1 MLSTPPVGRFAPS
14 PTGRMHLGNVFT
26 ALISWL
32 SVKSRGGRWILRI
45 EDLDTQRSRMEYAKQ
60 IEEDL
65 LWLGLEWDEGGLD
78 DKGANGPYSQSRRS
92 EIYSQ
97 YLAKLSGHTYPCFC
111 KRGDIMATQAPHQSD
126 GRIIYSGKCRPD
138 SFPAPEATSPH
149 STRIVVPDRYIHFT
163 DRMYGEQRIN
173 LAQECGD
180 FVVRRAD
187 GAFGYQLA
195 VVIDDALMGVTEVVR
210 GSDLLL
216 SAAQQIYIYELLGFA
231 APEFA
236 HVPLLFSPES
246 DRRLS
251 KRDASLSME
260 ALRKNYSA
268 EELIGMLANIAGLR
282 STPTPVS
289 ANELLEDFDFGL
301 IHRAEHLRAPYV

>member
-1 MLSTPPVGRFAPS
+1 
-14 PTGRMHLGNVFT
+14 
-26 ALISWL
+26 
-32 SVKSRGGRWILRI
+32 
-45 EDLDTQRSRMEYAKQ
+45 YAKK

-92 EIYSQ
+92 EIYYQ

-111 KRGDIMATQAPHQSD
+111 KRADIMATQAPHQSD

-149 STRIVVPDRYIHFT
+149 STRIVVPDRDIHFT
-163 DRMYGEQRIN
+163 DRMYGEQCVN
-173 LAQECGD
+173 LTQECGD

-195 VVIDDALMGVTEVVR
+195 VVIDDALMGITEVVR

-282 STPTPVS
+282 STPKPVS
-289 ANELLEDFDFGL
+289 ANELLEDFDFSL